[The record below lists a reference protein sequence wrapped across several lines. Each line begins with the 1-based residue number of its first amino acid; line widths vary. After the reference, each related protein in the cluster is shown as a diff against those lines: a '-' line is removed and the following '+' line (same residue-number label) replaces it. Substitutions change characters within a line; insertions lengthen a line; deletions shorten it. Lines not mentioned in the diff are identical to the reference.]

1 MDTWTLCSELIN
13 GKLCHSQEGPSGK
26 CVKRMCSITKGEAN
40 KHSSSTVVVVAAVEL
55 RLRFLTDFTTL

>member
-13 GKLCHSQEGPSGK
+13 GKLCPSQEGPSGNVLK
-26 CVKRMCSITKGEAN
+26 ECVASQKEKKTNTVI
-40 KHSSSTVVVVAAVEL
+40 VVVAVEL